1 MVRNTEERNMLTYSF
16 ENAGSDHLYE
26 YLYKCIKNDIL
37 SGVLLPGTRLPS
49 KRSFAANL
57 GVSTIT
63 VEAAYGQL
71 LAEGYLYS
79 LPKKG
84 YYVEKIHENI
94 PAKPAEARPSAV
106 RTAAPVYFADFVSN
120 QTEPE
125 NFPFSVWAK
134 IMREVMLDDSGAL
147 MTNPP
152 AGGVSRLREA
162 IASYLKAFRGMGV
175 LPEQIVVGAGT
186 EYLYG
191 LLIQLLGYEKC
202 YAVEDPGYRKITR
215 IYEKHKVKCVHLPLD
230 PQGISIRAL
239 TQSGADIVHVSPSH
253 HYPTGLVTP
262 VSRRY
267 ELLGWASGAEGRYIL
282 EDDFDS
288 EFRMAGKLLPTLQ
301 SIDAT
306 ERVIYMN
313 TFTKSLASTI
323 RISYMVLPPHLSE
336 RFHQELGFYSCTVS
350 TFEQYTLARFLSDG
364 YFEKHINRMRNLYR
378 RKRDILIRTIR
389 KTLPPGTAEIS
400 EEEAGL
406 HFLLRMSTGGTDA
419 DLVRRAERENLRVA
433 CLSAYYAEFPGDTH
447 TLVLN
452 YSNIPEERLPAAAEK
467 LAEIL

>member
-1 MVRNTEERNMLTYSF
+1 MLTYSF
-16 ENAGSDHLYE
+16 TDIGSDHLYE
-26 YLYKCIKNDIL
+26 YLYKCIKNDIAAGIL
-37 SGVLLPGTRLPS
+37 APGTRLPS

-79 LPKKG
+79 LPRKG
-84 YYVEKIHENI
+84 YYVEEIHKEGTAAAVSAS
-94 PAKPAEARPSAV
+94 PPAAKPAAPPILPISSATRRSRKIFLSPSG
-106 RTAAPVYFADFVSN
+106 P
-120 QTEPE
+120 
-125 NFPFSVWAK
+125 K
-134 IMREVMLDDSGAL
+134 ILREVMLDHSAEL

-152 AGGVSRLREA
+152 AGGVLVLREA
-162 IASYLKAFRGMGV
+162 IASYLRAFRGMRV

-191 LLIQLLGYEKC
+191 LLIQLLGYGRR

-215 IYEKHKVKCVHLPLD
+215 IYMRHGVKCVHLPLD
-230 PQGISIRAL
+230 AQGISMRAL
-239 TQSGADIVHVSPSH
+239 AESGADIVHVSPSH
-253 HYPTGLVTP
+253 HYPSGIVTP

-267 ELLGWASGAEGRYIL
+267 ELLGWASGAAGRYIL

-288 EFRMAGKLLPTLQ
+288 EFRMAGNPLPTLQ
-301 SIDAT
+301 GIDAT
-306 ERVIYMN
+306 ERVIYLN

-323 RISYMVLPPHLSE
+323 RISYMVLPAHLAA
-336 RFHQELGFYSCTVS
+336 RFYKELGFYSCTVS
-350 TFEQYTLARFLSDG
+350 TFEQYTLARFLSGG

-389 KTLPPGTAEIS
+389 AALPPGAAEIS

-406 HFLLRMSTGGTDA
+406 HFLLRVAGPRTDA
-419 DLVRRAERENLRVA
+419 ELVRCAERSGLRVA
-433 CLSAYYAEFPGDTH
+433 CLSAYYAKSPGDTR

-452 YSNIPEERLPAAAEK
+452 YSNIPQDRLALAADK
-467 LAEIL
+467 LAGILK

>member
-1 MVRNTEERNMLTYSF
+1 MLTYSF
-16 ENAGSDHLYE
+16 TNIGSDHLYE
-26 YLYKCIKNDIL
+26 HLYKCIKNDIITSIL
-37 SGVLLPGTRLPS
+37 TPGTRLPS

-57 GVSTIT
+57 GISTIT
-63 VEAAYGQL
+63 VEAAYAQL
-71 LAEGYLYS
+71 LAEGYIYS

-84 YYVEKIHENI
+84 YYVEEIHSEGNPNRVQEKLPQGKPEL
-94 PAKPAEARPSAV
+94 PA
-106 RTAAPVYFADFVSN
+106 YFADFVSN

-134 IMREVMLDDSGAL
+134 ILREVMLNNSAEL

-152 AGGVSRLREA
+152 AGGVFLLRAA
-162 IASYLKAFRGMGV
+162 IASYLKAFRGMHV
-175 LPEQIVVGAGT
+175 LPEQIVIGAGT

-191 LLIQLLGYEKC
+191 LLIQLLGYGKC
-202 YAVEDPGYRKITR
+202 YGVEDPGYRKITR
-215 IYEKHKVKCVHLPLD
+215 IYEKHEVKCVHLPLD
-230 PQGISIRAL
+230 AHGISMDAL
-239 TQSGADIVHVSPSH
+239 IESGADILHVSPSH
-253 HYPTGLVTP
+253 HYPTGIVTP

-267 ELLGWASGAEGRYIL
+267 ELLAWASGAEDRYIL

-288 EFRMAGKLLPTLQ
+288 EFRMSGNPLPTLQ

-323 RISYMVLPPHLSE
+323 RISYMVLPLHLVD
-336 RFHQELGFYSCTVS
+336 RFYKELGFYSCTVP

-378 RKRDILIRTIR
+378 RKRDVLIRTIR
-389 KTLPPGTAEIS
+389 AALPAGAAEIS

-406 HFLLRMSTGGTDA
+406 HFLLHVSGA
-419 DLVRRAERENLRVA
+419 DNDSELVRSAERRSLRVA
-433 CLSAYYAEFPGDTH
+433 CLSAYYADFPGDTH

-452 YSNIPEERLPAAAEK
+452 YSNIPEERLAPAAEK
-467 LAEIL
+467 LAETLLHP

>member
-1 MVRNTEERNMLTYSF
+1 MLTYSF
-16 ENAGSDHLYE
+16 TNIGSDHLYE
-26 YLYKCIKNDIL
+26 HLYKCIKNDIIT
-37 SGVLLPGTRLPS
+37 SVLTPGTRLPS

-57 GVSTIT
+57 GISTIT
-63 VEAAYGQL
+63 VEAAYAQL
-71 LAEGYLYS
+71 LAEGYIYS
-79 LPKKG
+79 RPKKG
-84 YYVEKIHENI
+84 YYVEEIHSEGKLNGTQEKFPQRKPEP
-94 PAKPAEARPSAV
+94 PA
-106 RTAAPVYFADFVSN
+106 YFADFVSN

-134 IMREVMLDDSGAL
+134 ILREVMLNNSTEL

-152 AGGVSRLREA
+152 AGGVFLLRAA
-162 IASYLKAFRGMGV
+162 IASYLKAFRGMHV
-175 LPEQIVVGAGT
+175 LPEQIVIGAGT

-202 YAVEDPGYRKITR
+202 YGVEDPGYRKITR
-215 IYEKHKVKCVHLPLD
+215 IYEKHEVKCVHLPLD
-230 PQGISIRAL
+230 AQGISMDAL
-239 TQSGADIVHVSPSH
+239 VESGADILHVSPSH
-253 HYPTGLVTP
+253 HYPTGIVTP

-267 ELLGWASGAEGRYIL
+267 ELLAWASGADDRYIL

-288 EFRMAGKLLPTLQ
+288 GFRMSGNPLPTLQ

-323 RISYMVLPPHLSE
+323 RISYMVLPLHLVD
-336 RFHQELGFYSCTVS
+336 RFYKELGFYSCTVP

-378 RKRDILIRTIR
+378 RKRDALIRTIR
-389 KTLPPGTAEIS
+389 AALPAGAAEIS

-406 HFLLRMSTGGTDA
+406 HFLLRVSGTNTDGE
-419 DLVRRAERENLRVA
+419 LVRSAERRSLRVA
-433 CLSAYYAEFPGDTH
+433 CLSAYYANFPGDTH

-452 YSNIPEERLPAAAEK
+452 YSNIPEERLAPAAEK
-467 LAEIL
+467 LAETLLNP

>member
-1 MVRNTEERNMLTYSF
+1 MLTYSF
-16 ENAGSDHLYE
+16 ENAGAEYLYE

-37 SGVLLPGTRLPS
+37 TGTLAPGTRLPS
-49 KRSFAANL
+49 KRSFALNL

-63 VEAAYGQL
+63 VETAYSQL

-79 LPKKG
+79 LQRRG
-84 YYVEKIHENI
+84 YYVENI
-94 PAKPAEARPSAV
+94 GNGALAAPSAAPLPARPEP
-106 RTAAPVYFADFVSN
+106 TGYFADFVSN

-134 IMREVMLDDSGAL
+134 LLREILLDGGAELMR
-147 MTNPP
+147 NPP
-152 AGGVSRLREA
+152 SGGVLLLREA
-162 IASYLKAFRGMGV
+162 IAEYLKEFRGMHV

-191 LLIQLLGYEKC
+191 LLIQLLGHEKC
-202 YAVEDPGYRKITR
+202 YAAENPGYRKITK
-215 IYEKHKVKCVHLPLD
+215 IYRSHGVKCVPVPLD
-230 PQGISIRAL
+230 GSGICLRDL
-239 TQSGADIVHVSPSH
+239 EESGADIVHVSPSH
-253 HYPTGLVTP
+253 HYPTGLVMP

-267 ELLGWASGAEGRYIL
+267 ELLAWASRGEGRYIL

-288 EFRMAGKLLPTLQ
+288 EFRMTGNPLPTLQ

-323 RISYMVLPPHLSE
+323 RISYMVLPPRLTE
-336 RFHQELGFYSCTVS
+336 RFYAEMSFYSCTVS
-350 TFEQYTLARFLSDG
+350 TFEQFALARFLSEG

-378 RKRDILIRTIR
+378 RKRDALIRGIEDA
-389 KTLPPGTAEIS
+389 LPAGAAEIS
-400 EEEAGL
+400 EQEAGL
-406 HFLLRMSTGGTDA
+406 HFLLRVHTALPDDA
-419 DLVRRAERENLRVA
+419 LLRNAERNGLRVS
-433 CLSAYYAEFPGDTH
+433 CLSGYYDNFPGDLH

-452 YSNIPEERLPAAAEK
+452 YSSIPENRLPEAAAR
-467 LAEIL
+467 LAQALR